1 MDISFVILL
10 MVVMAILDMIG
21 RMLRKRAAVAPD
33 EKAGPVDSTDV
44 LKYLTGEDPGAE
56 PGAPRT
62 SVPARAGRDQPAL
75 VALQRGEA
83 AAPPPARGLSAAPG
97 LPVAERHPASA
108 PPVPVRE
115 ARVLELRDRSP
126 REIQGPDRSPREIVL
141 RDRSPRE
148 VELRDR
154 SPRDVELRGG
164 DPRPVEHGRSAG
176 AAGTPELSP
185 PPAPVR
191 RTRSGGVGDRLGLGS
206 ASGLRRLVVARE
218 VLGPP
223 LALRKE

>member
-62 SVPARAGRDQPAL
+62 SVPARAGSDQPAL
-75 VALQRGEA
+75 AALQRGEA

-126 REIQGPDRSPREIVL
+126 REIQGPDRSPREIV
-141 RDRSPRE
+141 
-148 VELRDR
+148 LRDR